1 MSLRSF
7 GAVTVLATAMLC
19 ALVAGLMRVPMH
31 AAGMR

>member
-19 ALVAGLMRVPMH
+19 ALVAGLMRVPMP